1 MNKLPRSWVEALF
14 KKFLIRYGAM
24 WSDRYKG
31 LGLSPDEI
39 ADEWATELG
48 GFSPEEIKRGLEAS
62 RSKTFPPTLPEF
74 LSLCRPAATVRP
86 SADEAWAL
94 SLKAQDESETVV
106 WTQDMAQA
114 WSLCKPVLDVGDEVG
129 ARMAFKAAYE
139 RICAQG
145 GPVQWTISEGW
156 DQERRLAAIQ
166 KAEAAGIALGYKQ
179 EQIEQLEYRH
189 SPVPD
194 SLRALTG
201 ELSDSEVHS
210 QEVLGES
217 SNSTAKQAALKR
229 LNELKID
236 LEKQMISGHQGSAVE
251 VNPDIARTE
260 ELKRISAEKVGQFMK
275 SQKVDK

>member
-1 MNKLPRSWVEALF
+1 MNRLPKHWVEALF
-14 KKFLIRYGAM
+14 KKFLIRYGAL

-114 WSLCKPVLDVGDEVG
+114 WSVCKPVLDVGDEVG

-201 ELSDSEVHS
+201 EPSEPEVPS
-210 QEVLGES
+210 QEALGEAVH
-217 SNSTAKQAALKR
+217 STAKQAALKR
-229 LNELKID
+229 LKELKID
-236 LEKQMISGHQGSAVE
+236 LEKQMISDHQGSAVE
-251 VNPDIARTE
+251 VNTDIARTE
-260 ELKRISAEKVGQFMK
+260 ELKRISAENVRQFMK
-275 SQKVDK
+275 SQEVDK